1 MALLAGWVAGV
12 GPRHGRGLDWVRA
25 RAARWNL
32 LVWVQYCLSK
42 QRSEAKLTLA
52 PRLDMSIA
60 ALVRVA
66 AALRPHEAVANQ
78 GPLCY
83 VMLC

>member
-1 MALLAGWVAGV
+1 MALLAGWG

-25 RAARWNL
+25 RAARLNL
-32 LVWVQYCLSK
+32 LVWVLYVQAV
-42 QRSEAKLTLA
+42 RSEAKLTLT